1 MGFIGGF
8 LSPTATLV
16 VVGVSWATA
25 VLGSLQ
31 LGGLLW
37 VIFPASVVAWHTFYV
52 AWCRYLQRYNNG
64 SLQRLLDGYG
74 AWSYLAAMTSGGLV
88 LPVCLLAAAV
98 TSGALL
104 SPESANSFLMGTL
117 DPNSWAMFFIA
128 QLHASLIAGLLK
140 DYVVYEGGLELVFA
154 AHHIVSIAGCMLCLA
169 LPVGA
174 GFAAANAVVA
184 ELGSTFYNYAVLTQF
199 SRMSTLSYFV
209 GMTASNATIGY
220 ITYELWLLEG
230 LGQGTKTTY
239 LIMCIFIVLL
249 RVVGKGILGAR
260 LVGGGGKKAKRSE

>member
-8 LSPTATLV
+8 LSPTATRV
-16 VVGVSWATA
+16 VVGVSWAAA
-25 VLGSLQ
+25 VLGALQ

-37 VIFPASVVAWHTFYV
+37 VIFPASVVAWHAFYV
-52 AWCRYLQRYNNG
+52 AWCRFLQRYNNG
-64 SLQRLLDGYG
+64 SLLRLLDGYG

-88 LPVCLLAAAV
+88 LPVCLVAAAV
-98 TSGALL
+98 TAGAL
-104 SPESANSFLMGTL
+104 SSAEGANSFLMGAL
-117 DPNSWAMFFIA
+117 EPDSWAMFFIA

-140 DYVVYEGGLELVFA
+140 DYVVYDGGLELVFA
-154 AHHIVSIAGCMLCLA
+154 AHHIVSIAGCMLCLS

-184 ELGSTFYNYAVLTQF
+184 ELGSTFYNYAVLMQF
-199 SRMSTLSYFV
+199 TRVSTFSYFV

-220 ITYELWLLEG
+220 ITYELWVLTG
-230 LGQGTKTTY
+230 LGQGTKVAY
-239 LIMCIFIVLL
+239 LVMCIFIVLL

-260 LVGGGGKKAKRSE
+260 LLNGGVRKGKRSE